1 MNPYVQIVNMDAF
14 TQDEDLFAQ
23 SVRTLL
29 AKTNIV
35 RSRDEASRKLYRFC
49 VNPDNHA
56 KINDYLRLIGFRI
69 VSDNNGV
76 VYMTESDE
84 TEECRVGH
92 QMLSTE
98 ATEMIK
104 IIEWLYFEKEKQ
116 SSSDR
121 IVMLISDIYDTIE
134 KFGISYFDKVN
145 AKTLDRV
152 FREMASYNLVRPIGR
167 VSQEDF
173 RLEAYPSLKNFYTID
188 ELRSIFTVE
197 NEEEDIESLTKEDDE
212 VIRNQISMTEV
223 LESLSEDVGET
234 LSEEEEEDN
243 AVYVEEEDDND

>member
-1 MNPYVQIVNMDAF
+1 MNPYVPIVNMDAF
-14 TQDEDLFAQ
+14 TQDEDMFAQ

-35 RSRDEASRKLYRFC
+35 RSRDETSRKLYRFC

-69 VSDNNGV
+69 VSDNTGV
-76 VYMTESDE
+76 VYMTENDE
-84 TEECRVGH
+84 TEECRTGH
-92 QMLSTE
+92 KMLSTE

-104 IIEWLYFEKEKQ
+104 IVEWLYFEKEKQ
-116 SSSDR
+116 SASDR
-121 IVMLISDIYDTIE
+121 IIMLISDIYDTIE

-145 AKTLDRV
+145 ARTLDRV
-152 FREMASYNLVRPIGR
+152 FREMASYNLVRPIGK
-167 VSQEDF
+167 VAQEDF

-188 ELRSIFTVE
+188 ELRSIFAVE
-197 NEEEDIESLTKEDDE
+197 NEEDIEVLAKEDDE

-223 LESLSEDVGET
+223 LESLSDDIGET
-234 LSEEEEEDN
+234 PGEEEEEDS
-243 AVYVEEEDDND
+243 AEYEEEEDDND